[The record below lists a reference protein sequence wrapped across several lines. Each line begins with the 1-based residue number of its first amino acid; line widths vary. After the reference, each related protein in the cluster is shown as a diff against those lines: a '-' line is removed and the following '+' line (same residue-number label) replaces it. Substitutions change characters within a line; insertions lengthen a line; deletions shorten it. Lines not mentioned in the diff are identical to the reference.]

1 MKARLSYEYTKQ
13 WLTEEMAFQITDDP
27 NAPRTVQITKSHIKA
42 LKERL
47 YDLVITETK
56 DFTVLREQQAE
67 MLLQA
72 IPALAPLGPAYMKLG
87 IQLTELRDK
96 EGLMKMIDEQAQPQ
110 PERPKMTIAMD
121 WKEFTPEMKAYIA
134 MTAFQSQELAQVF
147 IQQSEDPAFV
157 QKIEAEMA
165 IAQVKEG
172 TRSQVERGKIDF
184 QALQTAVQGRM
195 EMQKIRDKGKPQ
207 SGATEQSEPEGEAA

>member
-1 MKARLSYEYTKQ
+1 
-13 WLTEEMAFQITDDP
+13 
-27 NAPRTVQITKSHIKA
+27 
-42 LKERL
+42 
-47 YDLVITETK
+47 
-56 DFTVLREQQAE
+56 
-67 MLLQA
+67 
-72 IPALAPLGPAYMKLG
+72 
-87 IQLTELRDK
+87 
-96 EGLMKMIDEQAQPQ
+96 
-110 PERPKMTIAMD
+110 MTIAMD

-207 SGATEQSEPEGEAA
+207 AGAAPEQPESEGEAA

>member
-1 MKARLSYEYTKQ
+1 
-13 WLTEEMAFQITDDP
+13 
-27 NAPRTVQITKSHIKA
+27 
-42 LKERL
+42 
-47 YDLVITETK
+47 
-56 DFTVLREQQAE
+56 
-67 MLLQA
+67 
-72 IPALAPLGPAYMKLG
+72 
-87 IQLTELRDK
+87 
-96 EGLMKMIDEQAQPQ
+96 
-110 PERPKMTIAMD
+110 MTIAMD

-172 TRSQVERGKIDF
+172 TRGQVERGKIDF

-195 EMQKIRDKGKPQ
+195 EMQKIRDNKGKPQ
-207 SGATEQSEPEGEAA
+207 GGAPEQSEPEGEAA